1 MSDNLKKL
9 DDGNVDDIAGGY
21 IFDAR
26 DYNIV
31 RTKHWEVIDENG
43 NVVSRHERI
52 WDAQA
57 AAEELGL
64 STEQLTV
71 RGLEQL
77 RKNASQ

>member
-1 MSDNLKKL
+1 MSDSLKKL
-9 DDGNVDDIAGGY
+9 DDENVEDVAGGY

-31 RTKHWEVIDENG
+31 RIKHWEVIDENG
-43 NVVSRHERI
+43 DVVSRHESI
-52 WDAQA
+52 WDAQR
-57 AAEELGL
+57 AAEDLGL